1 MMILG
6 CGLFISAFTFLTEH
20 LCSLVEHRLLQDA
33 PRTVAR
39 LRSAGD
45 WAELGWGVTLLLP
58 GLALVALTLTVYSH
72 NSVVCP
78 DMFKQYDWIFCNNET
93 DLQLQE

>member
-6 CGLFISAFTFLTEH
+6 CGLFISSFTFLTEH
-20 LCSLVEHRLLQDA
+20 LCSLVEHKLLQDA

-39 LRSAGD
+39 LGSAQD
-45 WAELGWGVTLLLP
+45 WAELAWGVALLVP

-72 NSVVCP
+72 NSVCP
-78 DMFKQYDWIFCNNET
+78 DMFKQYDWIFCNNEN

>member
-6 CGLFISAFTFLTEH
+6 CGLFISSFTFLTEH

-39 LRSAGD
+39 LGSVQD
-45 WAELGWGVTLLLP
+45 WAELGWGVALLLP

-78 DMFKQYDWIFCNNET
+78 DMFKQYDWSICNNVT
-93 DLQLQE
+93 DLLQE